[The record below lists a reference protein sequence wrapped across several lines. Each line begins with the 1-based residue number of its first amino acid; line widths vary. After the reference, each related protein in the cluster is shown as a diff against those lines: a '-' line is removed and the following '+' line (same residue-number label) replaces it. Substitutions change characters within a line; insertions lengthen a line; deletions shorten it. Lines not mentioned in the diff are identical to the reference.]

1 MDGQI
6 DLVEQSQL
14 VQKLDRDLDPTSSD
28 SLERDQQG
36 QANKFNYNYWSS
48 PLDAINS
55 TTNNNSFTVAQ
66 VLRDGTNPAAPGII
80 TCINGFDGAKSPFS
94 LARLWFY
101 KFDNLV
107 NNYSCWTQIGETGL
121 LMAIKGSTFQGT
133 ETTGT
138 QNLTFTEKPNNGTV
152 TNIVGSD
159 LLLLLG
165 NR

>member
-1 MDGQI
+1 M
-6 DLVEQSQL
+6 
-14 VQKLDRDLDPTSSD
+14 
-28 SLERDQQG
+28 
-36 QANKFNYNYWSS
+36 
-48 PLDAINS
+48 
-55 TTNNNSFTVAQ
+55 
-66 VLRDGTNPAAPGII
+66 
-80 TCINGFDGAKSPFS
+80 
-94 LARLWFY
+94 
-101 KFDNLV
+101 